1 MSATV
6 SLGDTMR
13 VAEGV
18 VLYVNEDEWD
28 YHMTL
33 DQDVRPNTVR
43 SALDAIRAMGLEP
56 LDEDEGEP
64 FFLDDGR
71 IRMELARRVFDSE
84 EAA

>member
-6 SLGDTMR
+6 SRGDTLR

-18 VLYVNEDEWD
+18 ALYVNDEEWE

-33 DQDVRPNTVR
+33 DPDVRPNTVR
-43 SALDAIRAMGLEP
+43 SALDTLEAMGLKP
-56 LDEDEGEP
+56 IDEDEGEP

-71 IRMELARRVFDSE
+71 IRMELARVDHFE
-84 EAA
+84 GAA

>member
-6 SLGDTMR
+6 CRGHTTR

-18 VLYVNEDEWD
+18 ALYVNDEEWE

-33 DQDVRPNTVR
+33 DQDVRPNAVR

-64 FFLDDGR
+64 FFLYDGR
-71 IRMELARRVFDSE
+71 IRMELARFDNFE
-84 EAA
+84 GAA